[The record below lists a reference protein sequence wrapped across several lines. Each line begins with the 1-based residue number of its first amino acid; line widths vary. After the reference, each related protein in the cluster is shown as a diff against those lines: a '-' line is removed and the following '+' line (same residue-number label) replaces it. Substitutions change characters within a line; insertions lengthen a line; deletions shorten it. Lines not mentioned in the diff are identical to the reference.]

1 MWNFAVLAKMDHHR
15 GTHDHQAD
23 IMQCDQPV
31 STDRDQ
37 EELHR
42 SLKALTG
49 RQISHITI
57 VMKEWRGNESE
68 DQYLPGV
75 GIWVASITLPLAV
88 AFVLGMMMMPL
99 GDGGGRMLS
108 VIKQI
113 SNARSELLPMLVGSQ
128 LGVSALV
135 VAVTQFQ
142 PGRWHGTPRELGDF
156 WLIKARRI
164 ASQEN
169 RFIACSFG
177 LIGIS
182 SVIVFG
188 VAACISQR
196 IDAAGI
202 LLLIIV
208 WGVHAVSSFVLIMI
222 PNTGV
227 AAITDYWN
235 SLNRLSYIA
244 EVWPGELKLAKKKAE
259 DKGFSLSANLKQW
272 RGIAVLTFLL
282 AALAAAALVGKLY
295 FGASRWLLLQ
305 FGVGDMVVASTL
317 LSIGAGYM
325 RWLSVEYFCSQIVC
339 WLSWPLMLFQGFT
352 LELKFIAI
360 TISSP
365 LARNLSV
372 VSVGVAIFLLVIP
385 LSMIASGS
393 RILWSRLDFLKASL
407 VLIWV
412 SDLRSQRRC
421 GLKCTTEERE
431 VIERFVIKTAK
442 RKKKGLAKIVRKS
455 VLLSFSYGQ

>member
-42 SLKALTG
+42 SLRALTG
-49 RQISHITI
+49 RQISHITV
-57 VMKEWRGNESE
+57 VMKEWHGNESE

-75 GIWVASITLPLAV
+75 GVWVASITLPLTV
-88 AFVLGMMMMPL
+88 TFVLGMMMMSL

-128 LGVSALV
+128 LGVSSLV
-135 VAVTQFQ
+135 IAVTQFQ
-142 PGRWHGTPRELGDF
+142 PGRWHRTPRELGDC

-202 LLLIIV
+202 LLLMIV
-208 WGVHAVSSFVLIMI
+208 WGVHAVSSFALIMI

-227 AAITDYWN
+227 VAITDYWN

-244 EVWPGELKLAKKKAE
+244 EVWPEELKLAKKRRRV
-259 DKGFSLSANLKQW
+259 KGFPY
-272 RGIAVLTFLL
+272 R
-282 AALAAAALVGKLY
+282 
-295 FGASRWLLLQ
+295 
-305 FGVGDMVVASTL
+305 
-317 LSIGAGYM
+317 
-325 RWLSVEYFCSQIVC
+325 
-339 WLSWPLMLFQGFT
+339 
-352 LELKFIAI
+352 
-360 TISSP
+360 
-365 LARNLSV
+365 
-372 VSVGVAIFLLVIP
+372 
-385 LSMIASGS
+385 
-393 RILWSRLDFLKASL
+393 RILSSGGGLLCSHPCLWPSRPLPSLESYILVPHSGYYCSL
-407 VLIWV
+407 VPAIWWLQ
-412 SDLRSQRRC
+412 LRFCRS
-421 GLKCTTEERE
+421 EP
-431 VIERFVIKTAK
+431 VIRGG
-442 RKKKGLAKIVRKS
+442 RQLNSS
-455 VLLSFSYGQ
+455 VLYIGYRGLSCYFKVLFWNLNLLRLQ

>member
-42 SLKALTG
+42 SLRALTG
-49 RQISHITI
+49 RQISHITV
-57 VMKEWRGNESE
+57 VMKEWHGNESE

-75 GIWVASITLPLAV
+75 GVWVASITLPLTV
-88 AFVLGMMMMPL
+88 TFVLGMMMMSL

-128 LGVSALV
+128 LGVSSLV
-135 VAVTQFQ
+135 IAVTQFQ
-142 PGRWHGTPRELGDF
+142 PGRWHRTPRELGDC

-202 LLLIIV
+202 LLLMIV
-208 WGVHAVSSFVLIMI
+208 WGVHAVSSLALIMI

-227 AAITDYWN
+227 VAITDYWN

-244 EVWPGELKLAKKKAE
+244 EVWPEELKLAKKKAE
-259 DKGFSLSANLKQW
+259 GKGFSLSANLKQW
-272 RGIAVLTFLL
+272 RGIAVLTSLL

-305 FGVGDMVVASTL
+305 FGAGDMVVAATL
-317 LSIGAGYM
+317 LSIGAGYT
-325 RWLSVEYFCSQIVC
+325 RWSPVKYFRIVY
-339 WLSWPLMLFQGFT
+339 WLSWPLMLFQGFI

-360 TISSP
+360 TISPS
-365 LARNLSV
+365 LARNLSI

-393 RILWSRLDFLKASL
+393 RILWSRLDFLKVSL
-407 VLIWV
+407 VSIWV
-412 SDLRSQRRC
+412 SDLRLQRRC
-421 GLKCTTEERE
+421 GLKCTAEERE
-431 VIERFVIKTAK
+431 AIERFVIKTAK
-442 RKKKGLAKIVRKS
+442 RKKKGLAKIVRRS